1 MDNLFSISEH
11 LLEILFNYLPN
22 EYISN
27 LLLISYKIVKKFLG
41 ENRSEFHPPFLQ
53 EDLILS
59 RSMMIIQN
67 ICCFSFEESNIKFA
81 NDLKNNVKNFL
92 TANLYVILRKIE
104 KIIFFKNIRLFLIFY
119 IFLLRQV

>member
-11 LLEILFNYLPN
+11 LLEILFNYLPS

-27 LLLISYKIVKKFLG
+27 LLLISYKVAKKFLA
-41 ENRSEFHPPFLQ
+41 ENRTEFHTPFLQ
-53 EDLILS
+53 EDLVLS

-67 ICCFSFEESNIKFA
+67 ICCFSFEESNLKFS

-92 TANLYVILRKIE
+92 SANLYVKIN
-104 KIIFFKNIRLFLIFY
+104 KFLIFS
-119 IFLLRQV
+119 R